1 VIQAQWIDLPDTLCD
16 LPRQISRCPGMTT
29 PPSSLP
35 QWLSDAVLA
44 LISVAYETGRHEE
57 RLAAQAAVVRG
68 VASVS
73 PTPGPVRTDLS
84 SILQRAELH
93 KIIPA
98 ARQHSGDRST
108 STVDGGGVGAA
119 SVPDSASAAVKRR

>member
-1 VIQAQWIDLPDTLCD
+1 VDLPDALCD

-44 LISVAYETGRHEE
+44 LISVAYEAGRHEE
-57 RLAAQAAVVRG
+57 RRSAQAAVARG

-73 PTPGPVRTDLS
+73 PTSGRVRTDLS
-84 SILQRAELH
+84 SVLQRAELR
-93 KIIPA
+93 KIIPIV
-98 ARQHSGDRST
+98 RQHAGGRLT
-108 STVDGGGVGAA
+108 STVDGSDGATT
-119 SVPDSASAAVKRR
+119 VPDRASSAVERS